1 MTQGGHVQ
9 RDCGVF
15 AQRLQYLV
23 VHSWARGHDL
33 RSSSAHDGRPRV
45 ANRRHHRPQVV
56 FPLPDKFAVKDLLAG
71 ILDTTMM
78 GLNANPVTKEAVKV
92 LEMNGP
98 AGKAKFLA
106 ACSKSNAPE
115 VAPVLESVAIVS
127 STPVLE
133 QIPSLGSGTSSHEPV
148 HEETAAAEV
157 QAATSS

>member
-1 MTQGGHVQ
+1 MIYVPAARMTV
-9 RDCGVF
+9 
-15 AQRLQYLV
+15 
-23 VHSWARGHDL
+23 
-33 RSSSAHDGRPRV
+33 GRV
-45 ANRRHHRPQVV
+45 LNTGDIIGLKWY
-56 FPLPDKFAVKDLLAG
+56 FPSPLDKFAVKDLLAG

-106 ACSKSNAPE
+106 ACSKSNAAE
-115 VAPVLESVAIVS
+115 VAPVLDSVAIVR

-133 QIPSLGSGTSSHEPV
+133 QIPSLVSGTSSHEPV
-148 HEETAAAEV
+148 HEETAAGEV

>member
-1 MTQGGHVQ
+1 MIYVPAARMTV
-9 RDCGVF
+9 
-15 AQRLQYLV
+15 
-23 VHSWARGHDL
+23 
-33 RSSSAHDGRPRV
+33 GRVLNTGDIIGRKWY
-45 ANRRHHRPQVV
+45 
-56 FPLPDKFAVKDLLAG
+56 FPSPLDKFAVKDLLVG

-78 GLNANPVTKEAVKV
+78 GPNANPVTKEAVKV

-115 VAPVLESVAIVS
+115 VAPVLGSVAIVS

-133 QIPSLGSGTSSHEPV
+133 QIPSLVSGTSSHEPV
-148 HEETAAAEV
+148 HEETAAGEV